1 LVRSCS
7 QPAWFGLTGLRNEVS
22 EAAKIVDSQLA
33 VLQHLHTKISSWWSN
48 VPDYLKL
55 RLDPIPSAQKQALP
69 LLLLLRVIYHQSLC
83 VLHSSIVPLFSY
95 RTNTE
100 CLPYARQISAQLS
113 FEHANSISQL
123 LKAVPKYS
131 IDPNRIPSFVGY
143 AAYTACAVQIPFFW
157 CINREVQDLVRSNV
171 LANLRIIQ
179 QMGKQWKFI
188 TLLVSIKKPANKIM
202 DAFVLTLFPYCQGI
216 NARTLY
222 AIQARHPCRLE
233 DEPKFMDPEKLD
245 VRKSGTDQAAASILS
260 HNEIVWHAGSS
271 VARTDAEITDL
282 GLDRS
287 RNPSPPPPPG
297 DGKCSS
303 SISLSVD

>member
-1 LVRSCS
+1 
-7 QPAWFGLTGLRNEVS
+7 
-22 EAAKIVDSQLA
+22 
-33 VLQHLHTKISSWWSN
+33 
-48 VPDYLKL
+48 
-55 RLDPIPSAQKQALP
+55 
-69 LLLLLRVIYHQSLC
+69 
-83 VLHSSIVPLFSY
+83 
-95 RTNTE
+95 
-100 CLPYARQISAQLS
+100 
-113 FEHANSISQL
+113 
-123 LKAVPKYS
+123 
-131 IDPNRIPSFVGY
+131 
-143 AAYTACAVQIPFFW
+143 
-157 CINREVQDLVRSNV
+157 
-171 LANLRIIQ
+171 
-179 QMGKQWKFI
+179 MGKQWKFI